1 MNDSSPKRGDEA
13 SPISILPSYELQAS
27 LQATILANNF
37 HRLAHEHV
45 MFTRVVWLADF

>member
-1 MNDSSPKRGDEA
+1 MNDSSPKGGDEA
-13 SPISILPSYELQAS
+13 SPIFELQAS

-37 HRLAHEHV
+37 HRLAHA